1 MFKEYFIFQEN
12 ITFGNVAEVSENLM
26 QIVRN
31 VTLNNTVDIVT
42 VRSVVTKII
51 SLLKGTQRTDNEVN
65 IFEE

>member
-1 MFKEYFIFQEN
+1 
-12 ITFGNVAEVSENLM
+12 M

-31 VTLNNTVDIVT
+31 VTLNNTFDIVT

-65 IFEE
+65 IFLKINFYFGSNHFSRAIERNLN